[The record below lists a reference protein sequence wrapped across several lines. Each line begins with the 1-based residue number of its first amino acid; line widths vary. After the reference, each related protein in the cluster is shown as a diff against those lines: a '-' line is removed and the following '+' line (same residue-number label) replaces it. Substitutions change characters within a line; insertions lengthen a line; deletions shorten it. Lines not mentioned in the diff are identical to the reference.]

1 MAEAEFLKT
10 EKEIFTEYMI
20 SNGLRKTPER
30 YAVLEEAYRTNGHF
44 NVDMLFELIQKRK
57 LRVSRATVYNT
68 IEHLLKCG
76 LITKHQFGET
86 KFIYEKSFAYKQH
99 DHLICGDCEK
109 VFEFCDPRLYQIQST
124 VEKYLDFKISQ
135 HALNFYG
142 QCNKL
147 KQTGACEHFKVKKQ

>member
-1 MAEAEFLKT
+1 MAEAGFLKT

-30 YAVLEEAYRTNGHF
+30 YAVLEEAYQINGHF

-76 LITKHQFGET
+76 LVTKHQFGET

-109 VFEFCDPRLYQIQST
+109 VFEFCDPRIYHIQSI
-124 VEKYLDFKISQ
+124 V
-135 HALNFYG
+135 
-142 QCNKL
+142 
-147 KQTGACEHFKVKKQ
+147 

>member
-1 MAEAEFLKT
+1 MAEAGFLKT

-30 YAVLEEAYRTNGHF
+30 YAVLEEAYQINGHF

-76 LITKHQFGET
+76 LVTKHQFGET

-109 VFEFCDPRLYQIQST
+109 VFEFCDPRIYQIQST
-124 VEKYLDFKISQ
+124 VEKYLDLKITQ

-142 QCNKL
+142 KCNKL
-147 KQTGACEHFKVKKQ
+147 KKTGSCEYFKVKKQ